1 MARDQFTDRQKE
13 AIQQAIARAE
23 LDTSGEIRVHID
35 KKCKT
40 DPVERAVEVF
50 HRLEM
55 HKTTQQNGVLIYIA
69 LVDRKLAIVGDKGIN
84 AVVPDHFWDDER
96 DLMISY
102 FKNGQFTEGLVEGI
116 KKVGEQMKEFF
127 PYIEN
132 DTNELSNDVTFGNDE
147 EQG

>member
-1 MARDQFTDRQKE
+1 MAKDQFTDRQKE

-40 DPVERAVEVF
+40 DPVERAVAIF
-50 HRLEM
+50 HQLRM
-55 HKTTQQNGVLIYIA
+55 DQTTQQNGVLIYVA
-69 LVDRKLAIVGDKGIN
+69 MSDRKLAIVGDKGIN

-116 KKVGEQMKEFF
+116 KKVGEQMKQFF

-132 DTNELSNDVTFGNDE
+132 DANELSNDVTFGGDE
-147 EQG
+147 EQD